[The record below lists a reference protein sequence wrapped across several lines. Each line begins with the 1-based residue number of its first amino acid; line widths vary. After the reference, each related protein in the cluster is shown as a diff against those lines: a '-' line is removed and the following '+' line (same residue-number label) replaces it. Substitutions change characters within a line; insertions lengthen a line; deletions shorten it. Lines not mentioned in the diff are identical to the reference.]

1 MAPGTLNAP
10 FCVLVMVGPEMMAR
24 AILSI
29 TTWTDQL
36 ALHGLSLTG
45 TRETIMEQSQTRLLK
60 IIQNDDYND

>member
-1 MAPGTLNAP
+1 
-10 FCVLVMVGPEMMAR
+10 MVGPEMMAR